1 MKKTYLALSLLL
13 AVLLLPVSSLA
24 FEVGARGYYWFP
36 SLDGN
41 VQVDE
46 GSIVGDTI
54 DFDKDLGIDDEDYP
68 SVEAFIGLGN
78 HHLSLTYTDIDYSGK
93 KTLTRSID
101 FEGKTY
107 PVGALVSSSIE
118 FSMIDLHYQY
128 DLLDLENILAGF
140 SLGGVF
146 QVKYLDGDVS
156 LKTTT
161 FTTIDEQEDFTLPIP
176 MVGLNLHIGI
186 LADILE
192 ARLRGTWIGY
202 SGNSIYEFT
211 GDVSWTPFPFMDIH
225 GGYKTFVIDIDEDD
239 VIFDYDMSGPYVALT
254 VSF

>member
-24 FEVGARGYYWFP
+24 FEVGARGHYWFP
-36 SLDGN
+36 SLDGI

-46 GSIVGDTI
+46 GGIIGTTI
-54 DFDKDLGIDDEDYP
+54 DFDKDLGIDDENYP

-78 HHLSLTYTDIDYSGK
+78 HHLSLTYTNIDYSGK
-93 KTLTRSID
+93 KTLTRDIN
-101 FEGKTY
+101 FEGETY
-107 PVGALVSSSIE
+107 SVGALVSSSIE
-118 FSMIDLHYQY
+118 YSMLDLHYQY

-140 SLGGVF
+140 SLGGVL
-146 QVKYLDGDVS
+146 QVKYLDGDIG

-161 FTTIDEQEDFTLPIP
+161 GTIIDAQEDFTLPIP
-176 MVGLNLHIGI
+176 MLGLNLDLGI

-192 ARLRGTWIGY
+192 ARVRGTAIGY
-202 SGNSIYEFT
+202 SGNTIYELMADISF
-211 GDVSWTPFPFMDIH
+211 TPFPFMDIH

-239 VIFDYDMSGPYVALT
+239 VVLDYDMSGPYVALT